1 MTDNGRKMFNIILAL
16 LVSIAAWFFVVYNY
30 DPMTN
35 ARYSGVPI
43 TYTGLDTLANRGYA
57 VAEANYK
64 NVEVTLQQRR
74 IDTANI
80 SAEDISVTADVSGLS
95 TGENTVALRVS
106 GPEGTQVIDSSVK
119 NVTVNIDSATS
130 QEIPISVE
138 YEGEHEENAV
148 PLVENMSVE
157 TATVIA
163 TEEELANIDR
173 VAAIINPEDLS
184 EQFKAM
190 TLEIAPLDREGNKVI
205 NVLVYPETVSFRA
218 AAGYTKEVR
227 LVVPV
232 KDESEDSYERT
243 YTTPETVVIKG
254 KRSTIDSFSGITAN
268 EIDIA
273 YYYEDSEIPIEFDF
287 PEGVSI
293 ADGQDQL
300 LLKLKVVEKKEKE
313 KDKDKDK
320 ENDSENESDNENG

>member
-1 MTDNGRKMFNIILAL
+1 MFNIILAL
-16 LVSIAAWFFVVYNY
+16 IVSIAAWFFVVYNY

-119 NVTVNIDSATS
+119 NVTVNIDSAMS
-130 QEIPISVE
+130 QDIPISVE
-138 YEGEHEENAV
+138 YSGEPDEDAI
-148 PLVENMSVE
+148 PLVENMSIG

-163 TEEELANIDR
+163 TEDELANIDR
-173 VAAIINPEDLS
+173 VAAVINPDDLN

-190 TLEIAPLDREGNKVI
+190 TLEIAALDGEGNKVI
-205 NVLVYPETVSFRA
+205 NVVVYPETVSFRA

-227 LVVPV
+227 LIVPV
-232 KDESEDSYERT
+232 KDESDDSYQRT
-243 YTTPETVVIKG
+243 YTVPESVVIQG
-254 KRSTIDSFSGITAN
+254 KKSTIDSFSGITAN
-268 EIDIA
+268 EIYIGD
-273 YYYEDSEIPIEFDF
+273 YYEDSEIPIEFDL

-293 ADGQDQL
+293 SDGQDQQL
-300 LLKLKVVEKKEKE
+300 ILKLKVVEKKEKE
-313 KDKDKDK
+313 KDK
-320 ENDSENESDNENG
+320 ENETEDENG

>member
-1 MTDNGRKMFNIILAL
+1 MTENGRKMFNIVLAL
-16 LVSIAAWFFVVYNY
+16 LVSIGAWFFVVYNY

-74 IDTANI
+74 IDTSNI
-80 SAEDISVTADVSGLS
+80 TSEDISVTADVSGLS
-95 TGENTVALRVS
+95 TGENTVALRVT

-119 NVTVNIDSATS
+119 SVTVNIDSATS

-138 YEGEHEENAV
+138 YAGDHDEDAV
-148 PLVENMSVE
+148 PLVENKSVE
-157 TATVIA
+157 LATVIA

-173 VAAIINPEDLS
+173 VAAVINPEDLD

-190 TLEIAPLDREGNKVI
+190 TLEIAALDKEGNKVI
-205 NVLVYPETVSFRA
+205 NVVVYPETVSFRA

-232 KDESEDSYERT
+232 KDGTDDSYERT
-243 YTTPETVVIKG
+243 YTVPETVVIQGRK
-254 KRSTIDSFSGITAN
+254 STIDAFTGITAN
-268 EIDIA
+268 EINIA
-273 YYYEDSEIPIEFDF
+273 NYYEDSEIPIELEL
-287 PEGVSI
+287 PEGVYI
-293 ADGQDQL
+293 ADGQDEL
-300 LLKLKVVEKKEKE
+300 LLTLKVVEKEEEEEK
-313 KDKDKDK
+313 
-320 ENDSENESDNENG
+320 ESDNG

>member
-16 LVSIAAWFFVVYNY
+16 LVSTAAWFFVVYNY

-64 NVEVTLQQRR
+64 NIEVTLEQRR

-80 SAEDISVTADVSGLS
+80 SSEDISVTADVSGLS

-106 GPEGTQVIDSSVK
+106 GPEGTQVLDTSVK
-119 NVTVNIDSATS
+119 SVTVNIDSATS

-138 YEGEHEENAV
+138 YAGDHDEDAV
-148 PLVENMSVE
+148 PLVENMSVA
-157 TATVIA
+157 TATVVA

-173 VAAIINPEDLS
+173 VAAVIDPEDLD

-190 TLEIAPLDREGNKVI
+190 TLEIAALDKEGEEVI
-205 NVLVYPETVSFRA
+205 NVVVYPETVSFRA
-218 AAGYTKEVR
+218 AAGHTKEVR

-243 YTTPETVVIKG
+243 YTVPETVVIKG
-254 KRSTIDSFSGITAN
+254 RKSTIDPFSGITAN
-268 EIDIA
+268 EINIA
-273 YYYEDSEIPIEFDF
+273 NYYEDSEIPIEFDF
-287 PEGVSI
+287 PEGVFLV
-293 ADGQDQL
+293 DGQEDQMV
-300 LLKLKVVEKKEKE
+300 LKLKVVEKEE
-313 KDKDKDK
+313 EEET
-320 ENDSENESDNENG
+320 ENS

>member
-16 LVSIAAWFFVVYNY
+16 LVSTAAWFFVVYNY

-64 NVEVTLQQRR
+64 NIEVTLEQRR

-80 SAEDISVTADVSGLS
+80 SSEDISVTADVSGLS

-106 GPEGTQVIDSSVK
+106 GPEGTQVLDTSVK
-119 NVTVNIDSATS
+119 SVTVNIDSATS

-138 YEGEHEENAV
+138 YAGDHDEDAV
-148 PLVENMSVE
+148 PLVENMSVA
-157 TATVIA
+157 TATVVA

-173 VAAIINPEDLS
+173 VAAVIDPEDLD

-190 TLEIAPLDREGNKVI
+190 TLEIAALDKEGEEVI
-205 NVLVYPETVSFRA
+205 NVVVYPETVSFRA
-218 AAGYTKEVR
+218 AAGHTKEVR

-243 YTTPETVVIKG
+243 YTVPETVVIKG
-254 KRSTIDSFSGITAN
+254 RKSTIDSFSGITAN
-268 EIDIA
+268 EINIA
-273 YYYEDSEIPIEFDF
+273 NYYEDSEIPIEFDF
-287 PEGVSI
+287 PEGVFLV
-293 ADGQDQL
+293 DGQEDEMV
-300 LLKLKVVEKKEKE
+300 LKLKVVEKEE
-313 KDKDKDK
+313 EEET
-320 ENDSENESDNENG
+320 ENS

>member
-1 MTDNGRKMFNIILAL
+1 MTDQGRKIINIILAV
-16 LVSIAAWFFVVYNY
+16 LVATGAWFFVVYNY

-119 NVTVNIDSATS
+119 NVTVNIDSAMS
-130 QEIPISVE
+130 QDIPISVE
-138 YEGEHEENAV
+138 YSGEPDEDAI
-148 PLVENMSVE
+148 PLVEKMSVE

-163 TEEELANIDR
+163 TEDELANIDR
-173 VAAIINPEDLS
+173 VAAVISPDDLN

-190 TLEIAPLDREGNKVI
+190 TLEIAALDGEGNKVI
-205 NVLVYPETVSFRA
+205 NVVVYPETVSFRA

-232 KDESEDSYERT
+232 KDESDDSYERT
-243 YTTPETVVIKG
+243 YTVPESVVIQG
-254 KRSTIDSFSGITAN
+254 KKSTIDSFSGITAN
-268 EIDIA
+268 EIYIED
-273 YYYEDSEIPIEFDF
+273 YYEDSEIPIEFDL

-293 ADGQDQL
+293 SDGQDQQL
-300 LLKLKVVEKKEKE
+300 MLRLKVVEKKEKE
-313 KDKDKDK
+313 KDK
-320 ENDSENESDNENG
+320 ENETETENENG

>member
-16 LVSIAAWFFVVYNY
+16 LVSTAAWFFVVYNY

-64 NVEVTLQQRR
+64 NIEVTLEQRR

-80 SAEDISVTADVSGLS
+80 SSEDISVTADVSGLS

-106 GPEGTQVIDSSVK
+106 GPEGTQVLDTSVK
-119 NVTVNIDSATS
+119 SVTVNIDSATS

-138 YEGEHEENAV
+138 YAGDHDEDAV
-148 PLVENMSVE
+148 PLVENMSVA
-157 TATVIA
+157 TATVVA

-173 VAAIINPEDLS
+173 VAAVIDPEDLD

-190 TLEIAPLDREGNKVI
+190 TLEIAALDKEGEEVI
-205 NVLVYPETVSFRA
+205 NVVVYPETVSFRA
-218 AAGYTKEVR
+218 AAGHTKEVR

-243 YTTPETVVIKG
+243 YTVPETVVIKG
-254 KRSTIDSFSGITAN
+254 KKSTIDSFSGITAN
-268 EIDIA
+268 EINIA
-273 YYYEDSEIPIEFDF
+273 NYYEDSEIPIEFDF
-287 PEGVSI
+287 PEGVFLV
-293 ADGQDQL
+293 DGQEDQMV
-300 LLKLKVVEKKEKE
+300 LKLKVVEKEE
-313 KDKDKDK
+313 EEET
-320 ENDSENESDNENG
+320 ENS